1 MTLKLN
7 RASSILKA
15 SPSLCNYRSHNSTP
29 TNVLRS
35 YNSQSHIRSF
45 CGNVTSS
52 EPRQCRPTQT
62 VRLARSASRP
72 VVLASTSA
80 FRSIAARYASNRAET
95 STLPHSTTPSTTS
108 TADSVQREEHNSL
121 INPPAFTI
129 PPPLDVPKRKPGQF
143 YITYLYSRGRAFL
156 RFFKSGLKNVW
167 TMYRAAQV
175 IKRRQDIAKNSSQ
188 SAIPATS
195 NLTDPQPPSIS
206 SITRAE
212 FQLLQRN
219 RSALSKV
226 APFGLFI
233 FVFAEFSPILLL
245 YVTSIVPEQCQLPSV
260 RAKIDRKFNERKY
273 KSFVRYEE
281 HAENTTMGKEDMRLL
296 KAASGGADDRTV
308 SASVISTPSSS
319 ASDVKEPTDRR
330 AHV

>member
-1 MTLKLN
+1 
-7 RASSILKA
+7 
-15 SPSLCNYRSHNSTP
+15 
-29 TNVLRS
+29 
-35 YNSQSHIRSF
+35 
-45 CGNVTSS
+45 
-52 EPRQCRPTQT
+52 
-62 VRLARSASRP
+62 
-72 VVLASTSA
+72 
-80 FRSIAARYASNRAET
+80 
-95 STLPHSTTPSTTS
+95 
-108 TADSVQREEHNSL
+108 
-121 INPPAFTI
+121 
-129 PPPLDVPKRKPGQF
+129 
-143 YITYLYSRGRAFL
+143 
-156 RFFKSGLKNVW
+156 
-167 TMYRAAQV
+167 MYRAAQV

-273 KSFVRYEE
+273 KSFVRYKE

-319 ASDVKEPTDRR
+319 ASDVKEPTSSLLDALSIPALQHASTALKAHPAFLDRLSFNSFTSGIASLLLTRKYLISRIRRRLAYLR
-330 AHV
+330 ADDTLLLRDGSVEELSSWELERAVAERGYLASSAMGVSNEMRKKQLKTWLRKSIGGSGSARVAASGEDELIRLVLEY